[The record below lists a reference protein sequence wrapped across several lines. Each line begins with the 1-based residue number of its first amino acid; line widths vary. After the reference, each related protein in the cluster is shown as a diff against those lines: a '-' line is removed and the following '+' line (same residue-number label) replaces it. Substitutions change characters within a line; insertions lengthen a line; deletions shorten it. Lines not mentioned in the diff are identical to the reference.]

1 MLTQIAFG
9 NIAYLPNVDH
19 DLDRFNYL
27 KFQNN
32 RGMRFQVEKQIAQ
45 EHYYYYYYFFS
56 LLIRVERQPG
66 LSLRLLLL
74 ILFPPWQP
82 GSRIEATSE

>member
-1 MLTQIAFG
+1 
-9 NIAYLPNVDH
+9 
-19 DLDRFNYL
+19 
-27 KFQNN
+27 
-32 RGMRFQVEKQIAQ
+32 MRFQVEKQIAQ
-45 EHYYYYYYFFS
+45 EHYYYYYFFS